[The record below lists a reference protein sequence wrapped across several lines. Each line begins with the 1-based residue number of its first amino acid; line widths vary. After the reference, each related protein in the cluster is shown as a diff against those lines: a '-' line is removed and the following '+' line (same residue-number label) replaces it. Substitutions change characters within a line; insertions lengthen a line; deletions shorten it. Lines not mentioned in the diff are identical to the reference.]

1 MQKKIFLLLIV
12 FSVFFVNSAF
22 SKTVVRFDSWMWGES
37 DFKAPVQKVVD
48 EYMRLNPNV
57 EIKMEASGWGE
68 TRNKL
73 MTRAAAGDSVDVMM
87 LDSDW
92 PYQLCTA
99 GALADLHKLAPKSYL
114 DDNYQ
119 ASLLTTTVDG
129 KLCAVPNAV
138 NSHGWWTNKK
148 LLKRNGL
155 KVPVTWDDVYNN
167 AVALKKNDIYGMHV
181 WQMCG
186 DNLGMVL
193 WAFYNFQVFPL
204 NHEDMA
210 QKKTGYDTPE
220 LKYMYTWMR
229 KMAELDAFAATCGD
243 GRQALYF
250 EEVPY
255 LTDSGNT
262 LPLGRNTN
270 PGLLGGKK
278 IFDVLSVEKFP
289 VLKKGMDP
297 VIPVIDHT
305 LAIWSGSKV
314 KEEAW
319 KFIQYFAGSEF
330 AAENYIKMTGSIV
343 PPKSLARKRMNNEYN
358 NDIHKGF
365 LNNAYPYLVVMP
377 FNKNWHAAGK
387 FILDSLQAVVLTDE
401 PIDDII
407 KRTEKSLQTILF

>member
-1 MQKKIFLLLIV
+1 MQKKLFLILIV
-12 FSVFFVNSAF
+12 FSVFFTNSAF

-57 EIKMEASGWGE
+57 EIKMEASGWAE

-99 GALADLHKLAPKSYL
+99 GALADMNKLAPKSYL

-138 NSHGWWTNKK
+138 NSHGWWTNKP

-167 AVALKKNDIYGMHV
+167 AVVLKKNDIYGMHV

-204 NHEDMA
+204 NHEAMA

-220 LKYMYTWMR
+220 LKYMYTWFR
-229 KMAELDAFAATCGD
+229 KMAKLDAFAATCGD

-270 PGLLGGKK
+270 PDLLGGNK
-278 IFDVLSVEKFP
+278 IFDVLSVERFP
-289 VLKKGMDP
+289 VLKRGMDP

-314 KEEAW
+314 KKEAW
-319 KFIQYFAGSEF
+319 KFVQYFAGSEF

-401 PIDDII
+401 SIDDII

>member
-1 MQKKIFLLLIV
+1 MQKKLILILIV
-12 FSVFFVNSAF
+12 FSVFFTNSAF

-57 EIKMEASGWGE
+57 EIKMEASGWAE

-99 GALADLHKLAPKSYL
+99 GALADMNKLAPKSYL

-138 NSHGWWTNKK
+138 NSHGWWTNKP

-167 AVALKKNDIYGMHV
+167 AVVLKKNDIYGMHV

-204 NHEDMA
+204 NHEAMA

-220 LKYMYTWMR
+220 LKYMYTWFR
-229 KMAELDAFAATCGD
+229 KMAKLDAFAATCGD
-243 GRQALYF
+243 GRQSLYF

-270 PGLLGGKK
+270 PDLLGGNK
-278 IFDVLSVEKFP
+278 IFDVLSVERFP
-289 VLKKGMDP
+289 VLKRGMDP

-314 KEEAW
+314 KKEAW
-319 KFIQYFAGSEF
+319 KFVQYFAGSEF

>member
-1 MQKKIFLLLIV
+1 MQKKLILILIV
-12 FSVFFVNSAF
+12 FSVFFTNSAF

-57 EIKMEASGWGE
+57 EIKMEASGWAE

-99 GALADLHKLAPKSYL
+99 GALADMNKLAPKSYL

-138 NSHGWWTNKK
+138 NSHGWWTNKP

-167 AVALKKNDIYGMHV
+167 AVVLKKNDIYGMHV

-204 NHEDMA
+204 NHEAMA

-220 LKYMYTWMR
+220 LKYMYTWFR
-229 KMAELDAFAATCGD
+229 KMAKLDAFAATCGD
-243 GRQALYF
+243 GRQSLYF

-270 PGLLGGKK
+270 PDLLGGNK
-278 IFDVLSVEKFP
+278 IFDVLSVERFP
-289 VLKKGMDP
+289 VLKRGMDP

-314 KEEAW
+314 KKEAW
-319 KFIQYFAGSEF
+319 KFVQYFAGSEF
-330 AAENYIKMTGSIV
+330 AADNYIKMTGSIV

-401 PIDDII
+401 SIDDII

>member
-1 MQKKIFLLLIV
+1 MQKKLILFLISVIFA
-12 FSVFFVNSAF
+12 SSAL
-22 SKTVVRFDSWMWGES
+22 SKTIIRFDSWMWGES

-57 EIKMEASGWGE
+57 EIKMEASGWAE

-73 MTRAAAGDSVDVMM
+73 MTRASAGDSVDVMM

-99 GALADLHKLAPKSYL
+99 GALADMNKLAPKSYL

-119 ASLLTTTVDG
+119 ASLQTTTVDG

-148 LLKRNGL
+148 LLQRNGL

-167 AVALKKNDIYGMHV
+167 AVELKKNDIYGMHI

-210 QKKTGYDTPE
+210 KKKTGFDTPE
-220 LKYMYTWMR
+220 LKHMYTWFR
-229 KMAELDAFAATCGD
+229 KMAKLDAFAANCGD
-243 GRQALYF
+243 GRQSLYF

-270 PGLLGGKK
+270 PDLLGGNK
-278 IFDVLSVEKFP
+278 IFDVLSVERFP
-289 VLKKGMDP
+289 VLKRGMDP

-314 KEEAW
+314 KKEAW
-319 KFIQYFAGSEF
+319 KFVQFFSGSEF

-343 PPKSLARKRMNNEYN
+343 PPKSLARKRMNNEYD

-365 LNNAYPYLVVMP
+365 LNNAYPYLTVMP

-387 FILDSLQAVVLTDE
+387 FIIDSLQSVVLTDE
-401 PIDDII
+401 PIDEII